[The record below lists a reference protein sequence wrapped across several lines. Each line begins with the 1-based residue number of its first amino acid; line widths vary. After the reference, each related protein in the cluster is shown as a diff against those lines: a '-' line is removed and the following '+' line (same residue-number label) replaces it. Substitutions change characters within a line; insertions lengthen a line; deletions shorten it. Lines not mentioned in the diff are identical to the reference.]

1 MKYLLDTNTCIRFLN
16 GRAPKVLQK
25 LTVTDDREI
34 AVCSVVKAEMFAGS
48 EKSRDPQRS
57 RNVQDVFFARYRSL
71 PFDDEAADQYGKIR
85 AHLERQGTPIGPN
98 DLMIAAIAKANALIL
113 VTHNLDEFRRVP
125 DLELEDWEGPPLQ
138 P

>member
-25 LTVTDDREI
+25 LTATDDCDI

-57 RNVQDVFFARYRSL
+57 RNVQNVFFSRYRSL
-71 PFDDEAADQYGKIR
+71 PFNDEAADKYGKIR
-85 AHLERQGTPIGPN
+85 AHLEKQGTTRFGCGDRSKSIACTRTCPASAPIRCADCTRLWPWRR
-98 DLMIAAIAKANALIL
+98 AAPRA
-113 VTHNLDEFRRVP
+113 P
-125 DLELEDWEGPPLQ
+125 
-138 P
+138 